1 MSAPSF
7 RYAHESLRCAGAKP
21 NEHVTSSTDAGWTSL
36 LVDVHRATGTSD
48 AFDTN
53 PTPDVTLVVAIRGI
67 HRLEVS
73 KEGHWRSAVYQAGAA
88 GMTAATETARLRW
101 SSLPGDG
108 TFETAHIYL
117 PAALVEQVGEE
128 YRTTGRK
135 AAPPSLSSLV
145 FQDPVVMSVATGLVQ
160 GMKLGLPDLYAEQ
173 AGRWLATHLL
183 GQQSGW
189 WNADDA
195 PRQPAA
201 IRDKRFARVLDY
213 MSAHLAASLSLTE
226 LAREAGISV
235 HHFGRRFRERMGVPP
250 LAYLTDLRMR
260 EARRLLSGTDFPVSH
275 VASACGYGRAAAF
288 SAAYHRHFG
297 QTPRETRRLAGMS
310 RDRET

>member
-7 RYAHESLRCAGAKP
+7 RYANESLRCSEVKP

-48 AFDTN
+48 VFETS
-53 PTPDVTLVVAIRGI
+53 PTPDVTLVVAMRGI

-73 KEGHWRSAVYQAGAA
+73 KEGHWRSAVYRVGAS
-88 GMTAATETARLRW
+88 GMTAPTETARLRW

-117 PAALVEQVGEE
+117 PAALVELVDEE
-128 YRTTGRK
+128 YRNTGRQT
-135 AAPPSLSSLV
+135 ASPSLSSLV

-160 GMKLGLPDLYAEQ
+160 GMHLGLPDLYAEQ
-173 AGRWLATHLL
+173 AGHWLVTHLL
-183 GQQSGW
+183 GQHAGW
-189 WNADDA
+189 WNLDEDH
-195 PRQPAA
+195 RQPAV
-201 IRDKRFARVLDY
+201 ICDKRFARVLDY
-213 MSAHLAASLSLTE
+213 MSAHLATPLNLTE

-235 HHFGRRFRERMGVPP
+235 HHFGRRFRERLGMTP
-250 LAYLTDLRMR
+250 LAYVTDLRMR
-260 EARRLLSGTDFPVSH
+260 EARRLLRGTNFPVSH
-275 VASACGYGRAAAF
+275 VAAACGYGRAAAF

-297 QTPRETRRLAGMS
+297 QTPRETRLSAGMS